1 MSSGKSYLSREIIKN
16 MYDICYSTQ
25 SFKETEVIFISK
37 SHESS
42 EQLSIICK
50 EKKFKFQWWKIIHD
64 FESIFT
70 RENTSKHT
78 VILFEDMSG
87 LVNGS
92 NSKFNAQMSQFL
104 FRSRHHYISLIYIMH
119 GISHSMTRKS
129 SFERIFLDNA
139 SGLFIFKPTNN
150 AKVIYNYLKNFM
162 KNETSKQIDE
172 IFELASKVSS
182 HPYIFIQTNKQTK
195 DDMNKIR
202 IDIFKHNLFL
212 QSGV

>member
-1 MSSGKSYLSREIIKN
+1 MSSGKSYLSRQIIKN
-16 MYDICYSTQ
+16 LYEICYSTQ

-37 SHESS
+37 SNESA
-42 EQLSIICK
+42 EELSNICK
-50 EKKFKFQWWKIIHD
+50 GKKFQFNWWKIIHS
-64 FESIFT
+64 FQTLFT
-70 RENTSKHT
+70 RDYTNKHT

-92 NSKFNAQMSQFL
+92 NSRFNADMSQFL
-104 FRSRHHYISLIYIMH
+104 FRSRHHNISLIYIMH
-119 GISHSMTRKS
+119 GISHSMHLKS

-150 AKVIYNYLKNFM
+150 AKIIYNYLKNFL
-162 KNETSKQIDE
+162 KNETGKQLDE
-172 IFELASKVSS
+172 IFELSSKVSS

>member
-1 MSSGKSYLSREIIKN
+1 MSSGKSHLSREIIKH
-16 MYDICYSTQ
+16 MYDICYSNQ
-25 SFKETEVIFISK
+25 SIKETEVVFISK

-42 EQLSIICK
+42 EQLSKICK
-50 EKKFKFQWWKIIHD
+50 EKNFQFQWWKIIHSFD
-64 FESIFT
+64 YLFKQ
-70 RENTSKHT
+70 ENNNKHT

-87 LVNGS
+87 SVNGA
-92 NSKFNAQMSQFL
+92 NSKFNGQMSQFL
-104 FRSRHHYISLIYIMH
+104 FRSRHHNISLIYIMH

-162 KNETSKQIDE
+162 KNETSKHIDE
-172 IFELASKVSS
+172 IFEVASKIST